1 MNMTRTIAAVLSLAA
16 LSAVGAAQTAV
27 DKAIPPYKAAKGVS
41 GKIKVA
47 GSDSMAEEV
56 AHWQQGFKVFYPAVI
71 TEAEGKGSGS
81 APPALTEGTA
91 QFGAMSRDLKS

>member
-71 TEAEGKGSGS
+71 TEAIGITDLSGNVWNIAGS
-81 APPALTEGTA
+81 ADRV
-91 QFGAMSRDLKS
+91 FGPVGQ